1 MTLLALDIGGT
12 KFAAAHLDADG
23 TLLRRAERPIG
34 PSPSGTLAALVADF
48 HDPGL
53 TAIGIGTAG
62 PVDVRA
68 ETVSPVNIPQ
78 WRDFPLAGAVRRLV
92 PGVEVVLAGDGQCMA
107 LGEWWRGGHGVDSLL
122 GIVVST
128 GVGGGLILGGRPV
141 LGGTGNAGHI
151 GHVIVDRDGEPCPC
165 GARGCLETLAS
176 GPAMVRWALANGWT
190 PAGDLAV
197 TADNAAVQGPVT
209 ARGPVTAKD
218 LADAARAGDAIPLA
232 AFERAADALAVA
244 VLNTAAVVDLHDV
257 VIGGGVAAAGG
268 LLIDPLREH
277 LAKHAGM
284 DFLRH
289 ITVSPTAL
297 SRDAGLY
304 GAAALAL
311 LATGVTP
318 RPTARGP
325 APDPS

>member
-1 MTLLALDIGGT
+1 MTLLAVDIGGT
-12 KFAAAHLDADG
+12 KFAAAHIDAGG

-48 HDPGL
+48 RDPGL
-53 TAIGIGTAG
+53 TAVGIGTAG

-78 WRDFPLAGAVRRLV
+78 WRDFPLAGAVRQLV

-165 GARGCLETLAS
+165 GAWGCLETLAS
-176 GPAMVRWALANGWT
+176 GPAMVRWALASGWT
-190 PAGDLAV
+190 PAGDP
-197 TADNAAVQGPVT
+197 TA
-209 ARGPVTAKD
+209 ARGPATAED
-218 LADAARAGDAIPLA
+218 LADAARAGEAIPLA
-232 AFERAADALAVA
+232 AFERAADALAVT

-268 LLIDPLREH
+268 LLIDPLRER
-277 LAKHAGM
+277 LAKHAGV

-311 LATGVTP
+311 LAIGVSP
-318 RPTARGP
+318 RPTGRGP
-325 APDPS
+325 LPSPR